1 MTLVALSKLIVSLK
15 LSLLFYT
22 CVIYYIS
29 LLQYITN
36 GVCICIAC
44 TCIILETVFYQ
55 NLTRDFKFT
64 FTPEVTKET
73 KMSLNKSRLISGFRD
88 SKLQARPP
96 SLKRV
101 IGKFL

>member
-1 MTLVALSKLIVSLK
+1 MVFVYVLHALV
-15 LSLLFYT
+15 LFQN
-22 CVIYYIS
+22 S
-29 LLQYITN
+29 FN
-36 GVCICIAC
+36 
-44 TCIILETVFYQ
+44 Q
-55 NLTRDFKFT
+55 NLIRNFKFT

-73 KMSLNKSRLISGFRD
+73 KMSLNKPRLISGFCD